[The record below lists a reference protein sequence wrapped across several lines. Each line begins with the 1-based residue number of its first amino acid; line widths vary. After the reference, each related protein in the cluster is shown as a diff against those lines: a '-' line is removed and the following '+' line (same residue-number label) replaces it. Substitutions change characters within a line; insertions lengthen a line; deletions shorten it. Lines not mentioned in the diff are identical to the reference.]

1 MKIKLTE
8 TQMRTLLNELTL
20 GHENGYALID
30 GKPYKIKKS
39 PITVNV
45 DNLTQNKDG
54 SASLSWSVSFLK
66 KSGNELISKNSVD
79 KIVNDIKTKGESE
92 MSTKMGTVN
101 IIPK

>member
-20 GHENGYALID
+20 GHQNGYALID

-39 PITVNV
+39 IITVKV

-54 SASLSWSVSFLK
+54 GASLSWSAVGQ
-66 KSGNELISKNSVD
+66 SGNETIPPDSVN
-79 KIVNDIKTKGESE
+79 KIIQDIKTKGESE
-92 MSTKMGTVN
+92 ISTKMGTVN

>member
-1 MKIKLTE
+1 MKILISESQFKRIINE
-8 TQMRTLLNELTL
+8 TSL
-20 GHENGYALID
+20 GHQNGYALID

-39 PITVNV
+39 FITVNV

-54 SASLSWSVSFLK
+54 GASLSWSAVG
-66 KSGNELISKNSVD
+66 KSGNETIPPNSVN
-79 KIVNDIKTKGESE
+79 KIIQDIKTKGESE